1 MLGGGLDF
9 VIPKTSTVSPK
20 ANTADSRAG
29 RKKGKK
35 KNKSRVPRHRK
46 TWRSKIRGHE
56 SKAFSP
62 LVTFPG
68 ALRGLD
74 SKANSSSLTNVIC
87 NFADRGTCCC
97 VLSNLLCQTPRSVE
111 AFAWD
116 SGLVG
121 SLESISE
128 WDDMLILSGT
138 MVLLWWLLCCEGGVF
153 SFFRPLKPTEVTSLT
168 VFCFFRPC

>member
-97 VLSNLLCQTPRSVE
+97 VLSNLLGICMRFRTGGEPGVHLRVRWHANPIWYYGAAMVTP
-111 AFAWD
+111 
-116 SGLVG
+116 
-121 SLESISE
+121 
-128 WDDMLILSGT
+128 
-138 MVLLWWLLCCEGGVF
+138 LLWRRGVF
-153 SFFRPLKPTEVTSLT
+153 IF
-168 VFCFFRPC
+168 